1 MYRIDSLLLLS
12 HGDHIML
19 ASANAAVGGVFTVPL
34 QARGRSRVALS
45 GSSIKNGIGTLRATG
60 ASPGALSG
68 HTAFSSDG
76 GVLSQFNTQARGAST
91 LTAGVRTV
99 HRLEPA
105 SSTGVMQSR
114 QMGLMDRMRRVNM
127 GSSLLQ
133 ATTNPLRTQ
142 GGFGIKPMTSGLSL
156 LG

>member
-1 MYRIDSLLLLS
+1 MLS
-12 HGDHIML
+12 
-19 ASANAAVGGVFTVPL
+19 SANAAVSGVFTVPL
-34 QARGRSRVALS
+34 QARGQSRAALS
-45 GSSIKNGIGTLRATG
+45 GGRIKNGVGIGPLRATG
-60 ASPGALSG
+60 ASPGALG
-68 HTAFSSDG
+68 GRTASSSDG
-76 GVLSQFNTQARGAST
+76 GFLSQLNTQARGASS

-99 HRLEPA
+99 HRLKPA
-105 SSTGVMQSR
+105 SSTGVMQSS

-142 GGFGIKPMTSGLSL
+142 GGFGTKLMTSGLSL

>member
-1 MYRIDSLLLLS
+1 MLS
-12 HGDHIML
+12 
-19 ASANAAVGGVFTVPL
+19 SANAAVGGVFTVPL
-34 QARGRSRVALS
+34 QARGQSRAALS
-45 GSSIKNGIGTLRATG
+45 GSRIKNGIGIGPLRATG
-60 ASPGALSG
+60 ASPGALG
-68 HTAFSSDG
+68 GRTASSSDG
-76 GVLSQFNTQARGAST
+76 GFLSQLNTQALGASS

-99 HRLEPA
+99 HRLKPA

-114 QMGLMDRMRRVNM
+114 QMGLMERMKRVNM

-142 GGFGIKPMTSGLSL
+142 GGFGIKPTTSGLSL

>member
-1 MYRIDSLLLLS
+1 
-12 HGDHIML
+12 ML
-19 ASANAAVGGVFTVPL
+19 ASANAAVGGVFTAPL
-34 QARGRSRVALS
+34 QARGQSRVALL
-45 GSSIKNGIGTLRATG
+45 GSRIKNGIGIGPLRATG

-68 HTAFSSDG
+68 RTASSSDS
-76 GVLSQFNTQARGAST
+76 GVLSQFNTQARGASS

-99 HRLEPA
+99 HRLKPA

-114 QMGLMDRMRRVNM
+114 QMGLMDRMKRVNM